1 MIRALLKP
9 ITAVE
14 NGRIIL
20 PPELDTPQVR
30 DQIMDVA
37 SRLGPRVVIQKGRQ
51 LYAGPVAGVL
61 EAGRLRVQILPK
73 IHDGA
78 GERENAEFLF
88 QLLRAAGQLENR
100 KRAGAHIDAGR
111 VDVLELVLQILAREL
126 ESLLVRGVPRRYHP
140 LRELSPVV
148 RGRIDLPRLMRQGG
162 LVTHGIPVEHAP
174 LQRDNPLTRLLR
186 ALAVRLYGIT
196 RSTTTR
202 ALLGRADR
210 LLDGAARLSLTP
222 QLVSGVQVGRYEQT
236 WQPFVSFAQQLV
248 RSRAPN
254 PAGSGDFQAFGW
266 IFELQLL
273 FQAVIRRALVQALV
287 GTPLLVEPP
296 ATRQHLLTLPGG
308 GSAVAANPDYVLSEP
323 GRHVLIADAKWKTL
337 ATGGEA
343 HGLTAA
349 DVYQMSAYMSRF
361 DVAHGLL
368 LYPQMSWMPEAWS
381 EKYGFQGTSSS
392 GRQLVLGAVDIRG
405 LVAGGT
411 SAQRAQQQLRDLILA
426 SL

>member
-1 MIRALLKP
+1 MTRALPKP

-20 PPELDTPQVR
+20 PPEFDTPQVR
-30 DQIMDVA
+30 DRIMDVA
-37 SRLGPRVVIQKGRQ
+37 SRLGPRVVIQRGRQ

-78 GERENAEFLF
+78 GESENAEFLF
-88 QLLRAAGQLENR
+88 RLLHAAGELR
-100 KRAGAHIDAGR
+100 DRVRAGAHIDAGR
-111 VDVLELVLQILAREL
+111 VDVLELVLQLLAREL

-140 LRELSPVV
+140 LKERSPVV
-148 RGRIDLPRLMRQGG
+148 RGRIDLPQLMRQGG

-186 ALAVRLYGIT
+186 ALAVCLHDTT

-210 LLDGAARLSLTP
+210 LLDGVARMPLTP

-236 WQPFVSFAQQLV
+236 WLPFVSFAQQLV
-248 RSRAPN
+248 RGRAPN
-254 PAGSGDFQAFGW
+254 PAGPGDFQAFGW

-273 FQAVIRRALVQALV
+273 YQAVIRRALSQALG
-287 GTPLLVEPP
+287 GTSLHVEPA
-296 ATRQHLLTLPGG
+296 ATRQYLLTLRGG
-308 GSAVAANPDYVLSEP
+308 GSAVAANPDYVLSEG

-337 ATGGEA
+337 APGGEA

-349 DVYQMSAYMSRF
+349 DVYQMSAYMARF
-361 DVAHGLL
+361 NVGRGVL
-368 LYPQMSWMPEAWS
+368 LYPEVSWMPEAWK
-381 EKYGFQGTSSS
+381 EMYEFQGPGPSS
-392 GRQLVLGAVDIRG
+392 RKLVLGAVDIRG
-405 LVAGGT
+405 LVAGGVA
-411 SAQRAQQQLRDLILA
+411 AQHAQHQLRDLILG